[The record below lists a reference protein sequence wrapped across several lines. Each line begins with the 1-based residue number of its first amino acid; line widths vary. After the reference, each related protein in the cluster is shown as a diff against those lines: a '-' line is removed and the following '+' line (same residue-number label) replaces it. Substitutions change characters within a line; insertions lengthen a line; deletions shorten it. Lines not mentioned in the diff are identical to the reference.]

1 VIDHGAQIGAGAPA
15 PTPAASAVL
24 TQAPRV
30 RMRGIVKRFGSIEAL
45 RGVDLDLYPGD
56 CVGLVGDNAAGK
68 STLTK
73 ILSGAYLPDGGAIE
87 IEGEEVR
94 FANPSDARARKIEMV
109 YQDLSLCDTI
119 DVAGNLFLGRE
130 VLIGGQVPG
139 LLDKGAMAREARRM
153 LDALEIRIPNVRAPV
168 AMLSGGQR
176 QSIAICRAAAFE
188 PHVLIMDE
196 PTSALAVSE
205 VEAVLALIN
214 RLKGRGVTV
223 VLITHRLQDLFRV
236 CDRIAVMYEGV
247 KVAERRIG
255 ETDLEDLVGLIV
267 GGKAA
272 KLKEGP

>member
-1 VIDHGAQIGAGAPA
+1 MIGGGTHVGADSSA
-15 PTPAASAVL
+15 PTLAV
-24 TQAPRV
+24 TAPAPRV

-45 RGVDLDLYPGD
+45 RGVDLDLFPGE

-87 IEGEEVR
+87 IEGEEVH
-94 FANPSDARARKIEMV
+94 FAAPADARARRIEMV

-130 VLIGGQVPG
+130 VLVGGAWPG
-139 LLDKGAMAREARRM
+139 LLDKRAMAREARRM

-214 RLKGRGVTV
+214 RLKGLGVSV

-247 KVAERRIG
+247 KVAERAVD
-255 ETDLEDLVGLIV
+255 ETNLEDLVHLIV
-267 GGKAA
+267 GE
-272 KLKEGP
+272 KLH